1 MPHTRPLGLPLR
13 VRRIFGPF
21 SRMFITQ
28 RGDCGVLS
36 KDPPDRPKTGHGH
49 APASILRLMAS
60 YALSAIGRDRPG
72 IVAEVTGT
80 LLRHGVNLADSQ
92 MAILGG
98 YFAMMLVLETSE
110 ATDLKA
116 LRADLERSRET
127 LELEAISLSEIDA
140 AQARIDEPSHVI
152 TLYGADHPGIV
163 NSVTAA
169 LAERGVNITDL
180 DTHLVGEESEPVYMM
195 IFEVSLPDGLPGNE
209 LEVFLREVAR
219 EQKLELSVR
228 ALDQVAL

>member
-1 MPHTRPLGLPLR
+1 
-13 VRRIFGPF
+13 
-21 SRMFITQ
+21 
-28 RGDCGVLS
+28 
-36 KDPPDRPKTGHGH
+36 
-49 APASILRLMAS
+49 MAS

-80 LLRHGVNLADSQ
+80 LLRHGVNLDDSQ
-92 MAILGG
+92 MAILDG

-110 ATDLKA
+110 MTNLEA
-116 LRADLERSRET
+116 LRADLERSRDT
-127 LELEAISLSEIDA
+127 LGLEAISLSEIDA

-195 IFEVSLPDGLPGNE
+195 IFEVALPDGLSGNG
-209 LEVFLREVAR
+209 LEVFLREIAH

>member
-1 MPHTRPLGLPLR
+1 
-13 VRRIFGPF
+13 
-21 SRMFITQ
+21 
-28 RGDCGVLS
+28 
-36 KDPPDRPKTGHGH
+36 
-49 APASILRLMAS
+49 MAS

-116 LRADLERSRET
+116 LRTDLESSRDK
-127 LELEAISLSEIDA
+127 LELEAISLSAIDA

-169 LAERGVNITDL
+169 LAERGVNVTDL

-195 IFEVSLPDGLPGNE
+195 ILEVALPEDLSGEE
-209 LEVFLREVAR
+209 LETFLREVAR
-219 EQKLELSVR
+219 DQKLELSVR
-228 ALDQVAL
+228 PLDQIAL

>member
-1 MPHTRPLGLPLR
+1 
-13 VRRIFGPF
+13 
-21 SRMFITQ
+21 
-28 RGDCGVLS
+28 
-36 KDPPDRPKTGHGH
+36 
-49 APASILRLMAS
+49 MAS

-98 YFAMMLVLETSE
+98 HFAMMLVLETSE

-116 LRADLERSRET
+116 LRADLESSRDK
-127 LELEAISLSEIDA
+127 LELEAISLSAIDA

-195 IFEVSLPDGLPGNE
+195 ILEVALPEDLSGEE
-209 LEVFLREVAR
+209 LETFLREVAR
-219 EQKLELSVR
+219 DQKLELSVR
-228 ALDQVAL
+228 PLDQIAL

>member
-1 MPHTRPLGLPLR
+1 
-13 VRRIFGPF
+13 
-21 SRMFITQ
+21 
-28 RGDCGVLS
+28 
-36 KDPPDRPKTGHGH
+36 
-49 APASILRLMAS
+49 MAF

-110 ATDLKA
+110 ATDLEA
-116 LRADLERSRET
+116 LRADLEGSRAR
-127 LELEAISLSEIDA
+127 LELQAVSLSEIDA
-140 AQARIDEPSHVI
+140 TQAQIDEPSHVI
-152 TLYGADHPGIV
+152 TIYGADHPGIV
-163 NSVTAA
+163 NAVTSA

-180 DTHLVGEESEPVYMM
+180 DTHLVGDETEPAYMM
-195 IFEVSLPDGLPGNE
+195 ILEVALPDDLAGNE
-209 LEVFLREVAR
+209 LEVFLREIAL

-228 ALDQVAL
+228 SLDQVAL

>member
-1 MPHTRPLGLPLR
+1 
-13 VRRIFGPF
+13 V
-21 SRMFITQ
+21 
-28 RGDCGVLS
+28 
-36 KDPPDRPKTGHGH
+36 
-49 APASILRLMAS
+49 AS
-60 YALSAIGRDRPG
+60 YALSAVGRDRPG

-98 YFAMMLVLETSE
+98 HFAMMLVLETSK
-110 ATDLKA
+110 ATNLKA
-116 LRADLERSRET
+116 LRADLESSRSK
-127 LELEAISLSEIDA
+127 LELEAISLSAIDA

-169 LAERGVNITDL
+169 LAERGVNVTDL

-195 IFEVSLPDGLPGNE
+195 ILEVALPEDLSGEE
-209 LEVFLREVAR
+209 LETFLREVAR
-219 EQKLELSVR
+219 DQKLELSVR
-228 ALDQVAL
+228 PLDQIAL

>member
-1 MPHTRPLGLPLR
+1 
-13 VRRIFGPF
+13 
-21 SRMFITQ
+21 
-28 RGDCGVLS
+28 
-36 KDPPDRPKTGHGH
+36 
-49 APASILRLMAS
+49 MAS

-80 LLRHGVNLADSQ
+80 LLRHGVNIADSQ

-98 YFAMMLVLETSE
+98 HFAMMLVLETSD
-110 ATDLKA
+110 ATDLEA
-116 LRADLERSRET
+116 LRAELERSRVK
-127 LELEAISLSEIDA
+127 LELEAISLSAIDA
-140 AQARIDEPSHVI
+140 AQARIDEPSHVV

-163 NSVTAA
+163 NAVTSA

-195 IFEVSLPDGLPGNE
+195 ILEVALPEDLSGDE
-209 LEVFLREVAR
+209 LETFLREIAR

-228 ALDQVAL
+228 PLDQIAL

>member
-1 MPHTRPLGLPLR
+1 
-13 VRRIFGPF
+13 
-21 SRMFITQ
+21 
-28 RGDCGVLS
+28 
-36 KDPPDRPKTGHGH
+36 
-49 APASILRLMAS
+49 MAS

-80 LLRHGVNLADSQ
+80 LLRYGVNIADSQ

-98 YFAMMLVLETSE
+98 HFAMMLVLEASE
-110 ATDLKA
+110 ATDLEA
-116 LRADLERSRET
+116 LRAELERSCVK
-127 LELEAISLSEIDA
+127 LELEAISLSAIDA
-140 AQARIDEPSHVI
+140 ALARIDEPSHLV

-163 NSVTAA
+163 NAVTSA

-195 IFEVSLPDGLPGNE
+195 ILEVALPEDLSGDE
-209 LEVFLREVAR
+209 LETFLREVAR

-228 ALDQVAL
+228 PLDQIAL

>member
-1 MPHTRPLGLPLR
+1 
-13 VRRIFGPF
+13 
-21 SRMFITQ
+21 
-28 RGDCGVLS
+28 
-36 KDPPDRPKTGHGH
+36 
-49 APASILRLMAS
+49 MAS
-60 YALSAIGRDRPG
+60 YALSAVGRDRPG

-98 YFAMMLVLETSE
+98 HFAMMLVLETSK
-110 ATDLKA
+110 ATNLKA
-116 LRADLERSRET
+116 LRADLESSRSK
-127 LELEAISLSEIDA
+127 LELEAISLSAIDA

-169 LAERGVNITDL
+169 LAERGVNVTDL

-195 IFEVSLPDGLPGNE
+195 ILEVALPEDLSGEE
-209 LEVFLREVAR
+209 LETFLREVAR
-219 EQKLELSVR
+219 DQKLELSVR
-228 ALDQVAL
+228 PLDQIAL

>member
-1 MPHTRPLGLPLR
+1 
-13 VRRIFGPF
+13 
-21 SRMFITQ
+21 
-28 RGDCGVLS
+28 
-36 KDPPDRPKTGHGH
+36 
-49 APASILRLMAS
+49 MAS

-80 LLRHGVNLADSQ
+80 LLHHGVNIADSQ

-110 ATDLKA
+110 ASDLEA
-116 LRADLERSRET
+116 LRADLERSCAK

-163 NSVTAA
+163 NAVTSA
-169 LAERGVNITDL
+169 LAGRGVNITDL
-180 DTHLVGEESEPVYMM
+180 DTHLVGDETEAAYMM
-195 IFEVSLPDGLPGNE
+195 ILEVALPDDLSGNE
-209 LEVFLREVAR
+209 LEVFLREVAS

-228 ALDQVAL
+228 SLDQVAL

>member
-1 MPHTRPLGLPLR
+1 
-13 VRRIFGPF
+13 
-21 SRMFITQ
+21 
-28 RGDCGVLS
+28 
-36 KDPPDRPKTGHGH
+36 
-49 APASILRLMAS
+49 MAS

-80 LLRHGVNLADSQ
+80 LLRHGVNMADSQ

-98 YFAMMLVLETSE
+98 HFAMMIVLVSSAETDVE
-110 ATDLKA
+110 G
-116 LRADLERSRET
+116 LRADLDRSRAK
-127 LELEAISLSEIDA
+127 LELEAVSLSEIDE

-163 NSVTAA
+163 NAVTAV

-180 DTHLVGEESEPVYMM
+180 DTHLVGEETDPAYMM
-195 IFEVSLPDGLPGNE
+195 ILEVALPDGLLGNE
-209 LEVFLREVAR
+209 LEVFLREVAL

-228 ALDQVAL
+228 SLDQVAL

>member
-1 MPHTRPLGLPLR
+1 
-13 VRRIFGPF
+13 
-21 SRMFITQ
+21 
-28 RGDCGVLS
+28 
-36 KDPPDRPKTGHGH
+36 
-49 APASILRLMAS
+49 MAS

-116 LRADLERSRET
+116 LRTDLESSRDK
-127 LELEAISLSEIDA
+127 LELEAISLSAIDA

-195 IFEVSLPDGLPGNE
+195 I
-209 LEVFLREVAR
+209 LEVALPEDLSGEGLETFLREVAR

-228 ALDQVAL
+228 PLDQVAL

>member
-1 MPHTRPLGLPLR
+1 
-13 VRRIFGPF
+13 
-21 SRMFITQ
+21 
-28 RGDCGVLS
+28 
-36 KDPPDRPKTGHGH
+36 
-49 APASILRLMAS
+49 MAS

-98 YFAMMLVLETSE
+98 HFAMMLVLETSE

-116 LRADLERSRET
+116 LRTDLESSRDK
-127 LELEAISLSEIDA
+127 LELEAISLSAIDA

-169 LAERGVNITDL
+169 LAERGVNVTDL

-195 IFEVSLPDGLPGNE
+195 ILEVALPEDLSGEE
-209 LEVFLREVAR
+209 LETFLREVAR
-219 EQKLELSVR
+219 DQKLELSVR
-228 ALDQVAL
+228 PLDQIAL

>member
-1 MPHTRPLGLPLR
+1 
-13 VRRIFGPF
+13 
-21 SRMFITQ
+21 
-28 RGDCGVLS
+28 
-36 KDPPDRPKTGHGH
+36 
-49 APASILRLMAS
+49 MAS
-60 YALSAIGRDRPG
+60 YALSAVGRDRPG

-98 YFAMMLVLETSE
+98 HFAMMLVLETSK
-110 ATDLKA
+110 ATNLKA
-116 LRADLERSRET
+116 LRADLESSRSK
-127 LELEAISLSEIDA
+127 LELEAISLSAIDA

-169 LAERGVNITDL
+169 LAERGVNVTDL

-195 IFEVSLPDGLPGNE
+195 ILEVALPEDLSGEE
-209 LEVFLREVAR
+209 LETFLREVAH

-228 ALDQVAL
+228 PLDQIAL